1 MTEPSGSQSRR
12 VFRMPTRKSV
22 WLYDYDH
29 VKYRTRLHWV
39 LSFAAGLV
47 LAAIGCMGVW
57 AVVTRFRS
65 GDGIDTALLALSA
78 TCVASAVIELPAALV
93 YFYRRWQGETTGYF
107 DYEVIDDQGQKGSH
121 GVHHGPDHH

>member
-1 MTEPSGSQSRR
+1 
-12 VFRMPTRKSV
+12 MPTRKSV

-29 VKYRTRLHWV
+29 VKYRTRLHWA

-47 LAAIGCMGVW
+47 LAAIGCLGARSTVI
-57 AVVTRFRS
+57 RYRS
-65 GDGIDTALLALSA
+65 GDGSDTALLALSA

-93 YFYRRWQGETTGYF
+93 YFYRRWRAETTGNF
-107 DYEVIDDQGQKGSH
+107 DYEVIEDPGQKGSH